1 MCALDV
7 QEGKHLTGEDDAA
20 DHCRKHGR
28 KQCQVD
34 EERKGAHQGIPPFC
48 QMGPPAKIQQMVKDP
63 QHEHAGSQPFMRTV
77 PDQLTGH
84 QQQQQHRHGD
94 VAIQRTFFFIP
105 MPTLQRRFQSAQPFA
120 DRSLGIAHIVARD
133 RQPLI

>member
-20 DHCRKHGR
+20 DHRRKHGR
-28 KQCQVD
+28 KQRQVD

-63 QHEHAGSQPFMRTV
+63 QHEHAGPQPFMRTI
-77 PDQLTGH
+77 PGQLTG
-84 QQQQQHRHGD
+84 QQHQQQHRHGD
-94 VAIQRTFFFIP
+94 IDDPAYVFLHPHAHLTKTLPVRSAIR
-105 MPTLQRRFQSAQPFA
+105 
-120 DRSLGIAHIVARD
+120 
-133 RQPLI
+133 

>member
-20 DHCRKHGR
+20 DHRRKHGR
-28 KQCQVD
+28 KQCQID

-63 QHEHAGSQPFMRTV
+63 QHEHAGSQPFMRTI
-77 PDQLTGH
+77 PDQLT
-84 QQQQQHRHGD
+84 
-94 VAIQRTFFFIP
+94 AISNSTAMATSTIQRTFFFIP

-120 DRSLGIAHIVARD
+120 DRSMGIAHIVARD